1 MTGRSP
7 LRQPV
12 GAPEGHVTP
21 LLVDVVVLSAD
32 TALFEAIRAAVGE
45 RNPVWRARSAA
56 ESVDL
61 LLSGRCGVLL
71 LDLAAVSAEPASLV
85 EQIVEQFPDVI
96 VVVAGR
102 REDEALLGQLLSDGR
117 VYRFMHKPLSP
128 KRAGMFLDAAM
139 RGHVERR
146 GLRAPQP
153 SLLHAQARS
162 GPALR
167 KWAFVA
173 GGLGSLLVLLALIL
187 GSRATPPETTTPAT
201 APRSTIDTRVTGGPM
216 ADPVLSRARAA
227 FASGRYE
234 APPGRNA
241 LDLYAA
247 VLLARPGHPEAR
259 AGLARTVAAIVELA
273 DREAAAGRPA
283 ESRRLLQRVMAAD
296 PGDPAAVD
304 LARRL
309 APAPVPLAPAA
320 TPDASTEKPA
330 ETSKEPPSVAA
341 RTADPAP
348 AQAVAPRAAADEPVR
363 ATSTTRPES
372 VAPGKAVPDPLT
384 PRIVNADTLRK
395 ATRRPVGPRSY
406 GAPIPSYHPVA
417 GLAAPAS
424 ESQASLDSTSAA
436 PTVPAAEATAKNP
449 DDPPQPATTPLPVG
463 EFRPLLVVDPVY
475 PAAALRSRTE
485 GWVEL
490 EFTITESGSVRDV
503 AVVGAEPRG
512 TFETAASEALAR
524 WQFEPRIA
532 NGRPVPHRSVVTL
545 RFNVD
550 D

>member
-1 MTGRSP
+1 MIGHSP

-12 GAPEGHVTP
+12 GAPEDPATP

-32 TALFEAIRAAVGE
+32 TALFEAIRDAVGE

-85 EQIVEQFPDVI
+85 EQIVEQFPDV
-96 VVVAGR
+96 VVIVAGR
-102 REDEALLGQLLSDGR
+102 REEETLLGQLLSDGR

-146 GLRAPQP
+146 GLRAPQL
-153 SLLHAQARS
+153 SLRHAQARS
-162 GPALR
+162 GPALW
-167 KWAFVA
+167 KWALVA

-187 GSRATPPETTTPAT
+187 GGRATPPETTTPAT
-201 APRSTIDTRVTGGPM
+201 APGITIDTRVTDGPR
-216 ADPVLSRARAA
+216 ADPVLGRARAA

-283 ESRRLLQRVMAAD
+283 ESRRLLRRVMAVD
-296 PGDPAAVD
+296 PGDHAAID

-309 APAPVPLAPAA
+309 APAPVPPAPVAIPEA
-320 TPDASTEKPA
+320 PTGKPA
-330 ETSKEPPSVAA
+330 EASNEPSPVAA
-341 RTADPAP
+341 RTTDPVP
-348 AQAVAPRAAADEPVR
+348 TQAVAPRVAIDQPVR
-363 ATSTTRPES
+363 ATPTTRRRP

-384 PRIVNADTLRK
+384 PRIVNADALLK
-395 ATRRPVGPRSY
+395 ATRRPADPRSY
-406 GAPIPSYHPVA
+406 GAPIPSYLPVA
-417 GLAAPAS
+417 GLAAPAAG
-424 ESQASLDSTSAA
+424 SQTSLESTSASQTA
-436 PTVPAAEATAKNP
+436 PPAEAAAKSP
-449 DDPPQPATTPLPVG
+449 DDAPRPATTTLPVG
-463 EFRPLLVVDPVY
+463 EFRPLRVVDPVY
-475 PAAALRSRTE
+475 PPAALRSRTE

-503 AVVGAEPRG
+503 AVVGAEPRD
-512 TFETAASEALAR
+512 TFETAASAALAR